1 VQPTPDC
8 EVFLTTWSTDR
19 PQLQHVR
26 REVFVV
32 EQSVPEE
39 LEWDEDDPASV
50 HALATLNREPVGTG
64 RLTPAGKIGRVAV
77 ARRCRGFGL
86 GLRIMKLLIDEARH
100 RGLAEVVLHAQVPAL
115 PFYEKLG
122 FRAEGEVFDEAG
134 IPHRTM
140 RMPLG

>member
-1 VQPTPDC
+1 MQAP

-19 PQLQHVR
+19 PQLRQVR
-26 REVFVV
+26 REVFIL

-39 LEWDEDDPASV
+39 LEWDDEDPVSV
-50 HALATLNREPVGTG
+50 HVLATLNREPVGTG

-77 ARRCRGFGL
+77 VRKCRGTGL
-86 GLRIMKLLIDEARH
+86 GQRIMRLLVDEARH
-100 RGLAEVVLHAQVPAL
+100 RGLTEVRLSAQLSAM

-122 FRAEGEVFDEAG
+122 FRAEGKVFEEAG
-134 IPHRTM
+134 IPHRNM

>member
-1 VQPTPDC
+1 MQDLA
-8 EVFLTTWSTDR
+8 VFLTTWSTDR
-19 PQLQHVR
+19 PALQHVR
-26 REVFVV
+26 REVFIV

-39 LEWDEDDPASV
+39 LEWDDADPVSV

-77 ARRCRGFGL
+77 ARRCRGAGL
-86 GLRIMKLLIDEARH
+86 GLRIMRLLLDEARH
-100 RGLAEVVLHAQVPAL
+100 RGLTEVSLNAQVPVV

-122 FRAEGEVFDEAG
+122 FRAEGKAFDEAG
-134 IPHRTM
+134 IPHRAM

>member
-1 VQPTPDC
+1 MQDYQI
-8 EVFLTTWSTDR
+8 FLTTWSTDA
-19 PQLQHVR
+19 PQLRHVR
-26 REVFVV
+26 REVFVF

-39 LEWDEDDPASV
+39 LEWDEDDAVSV

-77 ARRCRGFGL
+77 LGSCRGHGL
-86 GLRIMKLLIDEARH
+86 GRRIMKLLMDEARH
-100 RGLAEVVLHAQVPAL
+100 RGLTGVELNAQVAVL

-134 IPHRTM
+134 IPHRKM
-140 RMPLG
+140 RRPLG

>member
-1 VQPTPDC
+1 MQAP

-19 PQLQHVR
+19 PQLRQVR
-26 REVFVV
+26 REVFIL

-39 LEWDEDDPASV
+39 LEWDDEDPVSV
-50 HALATLNREPVGTG
+50 HVLATLNREPVGTG

-77 ARRCRGFGL
+77 VRKCRGMGL
-86 GLRIMKLLIDEARH
+86 GQRIMKLLLHEARH
-100 RGLAEVVLHAQVPAL
+100 RGLTEVRLSAQLSAM

-134 IPHRTM
+134 IPHRNM

>member
-1 VQPTPDC
+1 MDTV
-8 EVFLTTWSTDR
+8 EVVLTTWSTDR
-19 PQLQHVR
+19 TALRQVR
-26 REVFVV
+26 REVFIV

-39 LEWDEDDPASV
+39 LEWDDDDPVSV

-77 ARRCRGFGL
+77 CQRCRGSGL
-86 GLRIMKLLIDEARH
+86 GLRIMKLLLDAARR
-100 RGLAEVVLHAQVPAL
+100 RGLAAVALNAQVAAM

-122 FRAEGEVFDEAG
+122 FRAEGQVFDEAG